1 MNFTGVGGHG
11 GTGIHADLK
20 DKYKEIV
27 QKLMNYIVPDLT
39 KYFDTETVISKQF
52 SNDNSSITSE
62 IYSPPIATES
72 AISYQGNPEV
82 RQHHVS
88 FAQQEDH
95 FLPPPHYQVRAQTP
109 VSQSCVC
116 TILWYKDNLQLYI
129 PFLMYNF
136 VPIYLY
142 INSCSHSSHLHGKWF
157 PMEMFPICVCTFLW
171 YTNLKTTNSHAYFL
185 LYKFLLI
192 IYTDSCCH

>member
-1 MNFTGVGGHG
+1 MNFAGVGGHG

-27 QKLMNYIVPDLT
+27 QKMMNYIVPDLT

-62 IYSPPIATES
+62 VYTPPIATES
-72 AISYQGNPEV
+72 AISYQGNPEI
-82 RQHHVS
+82 RQQQHHVS

-95 FLPPPHYQVRAQTP
+95 FPPPPHYQVRAQTP

-129 PFLMYNF
+129 
-136 VPIYLY
+136 
-142 INSCSHSSHLHGKWF
+142 H
-157 PMEMFPICVCTFLW
+157 
-171 YTNLKTTNSHAYFL
+171 FL
-185 LYKFLLI
+185 LYNFFPLHC
-192 IYTDSCCH
+192 T

>member
-1 MNFTGVGGHG
+1 MNFAGVGGHG

-62 IYSPPIATES
+62 IYSPPIASES

-157 PMEMFPICVCTFLW
+157 PMEIQ
-171 YTNLKTTNSHAYFL
+171 
-185 LYKFLLI
+185 I
-192 IYTDSCCH
+192 